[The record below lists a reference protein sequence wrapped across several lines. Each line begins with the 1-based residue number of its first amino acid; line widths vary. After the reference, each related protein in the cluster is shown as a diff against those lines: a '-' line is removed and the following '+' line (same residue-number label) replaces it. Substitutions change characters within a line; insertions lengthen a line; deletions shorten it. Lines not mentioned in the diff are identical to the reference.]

1 MHDTNKVNMQCGI
14 SVRLVDESLNV
25 DINALRAREE
35 KLSKER
41 KKE

>member
-25 DINALRAREE
+25 DINALRARE
-35 KLSKER
+35 KLSKEK